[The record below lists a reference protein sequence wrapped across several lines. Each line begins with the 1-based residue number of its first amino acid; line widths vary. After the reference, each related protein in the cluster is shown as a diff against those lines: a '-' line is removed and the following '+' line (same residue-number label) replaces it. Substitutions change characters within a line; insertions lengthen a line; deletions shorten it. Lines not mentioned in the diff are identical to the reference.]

1 MSVLEIILY
10 SLLGL
15 GTVTYIT
22 IAVVRKVRK
31 KKSKEKQNDLE
42 L

>member
-10 SLLGL
+10 SLLGV
-15 GTVTYIT
+15 GTLIYIT
-22 IAVVRKVRK
+22 IAIVKKVRK
-31 KKSKEKQNDLE
+31 KKGKEKQNDLE